1 MKNNQENQVTAP
13 AVTEAVEKTILGLT
27 ELIDVMKD
35 QVSVNE
41 LDKLSS
47 IVTATSELYKNFKSY
62 E

>member
-1 MKNNQENQVTAP
+1 MKNNQENHVTAP

-41 LDKLSS
+41 LDKLST
-47 IVTATSELYKNFKSY
+47 IVTAASELYKAFKS
-62 E
+62 